1 MTPDGPSRRAES
13 PPVRSLVGLALR
25 LTRQWWP
32 HLVALAAACGI
43 VAATIAGA
51 LGVGDALTQGLRR
64 LALARLGG
72 IQAAVLADGFFRA
85 ELADE
90 TEGRLRSQAAMA
102 RVAAAALIVPAVV
115 MEVSLEVSLEG
126 TAGNR
131 AGRTARATLLAC
143 DDLESLG
150 FVPAAAVPAA
160 DTVSIN
166 GVLADSLGA
175 RPGDAIVL
183 RITKLGDVPADSPLG
198 RRTADSWSR
207 RLRVAEVL
215 PAEGL
220 GDFSLRPTQVTGGL
234 AITSLATAQATLRQ
248 AVPSA
253 NVLLSVA
260 STGRA
265 AAIHA
270 AGAGAGVAQNAD
282 VLRAAVKPSLEDLGL
297 VCDTPAGNGAWRLSS
312 RRLLLPPAADRVAE
326 RVLGPLGGRPTLA
339 FLANALTPLVDGKP
353 GKASIPYSTVVG
365 IDTVSLPVGDLVDEQ
380 GGLLAI
386 PGPDEIVIDR
396 WMADDLASQGAPV
409 AVGDSIML
417 QYFLPETLHGRVE
430 EAACPLKVSGIAS
443 MRGAAVARDLVPE
456 VEGITDEA
464 SIADWDPPFPFDRS
478 PIPHRHELIPQPR
491 SHRSA
496 ARRG

>member
-1 MTPDGPSRRAES
+1 MTADGPSRRAES
-13 PPVRSLVGLALR
+13 PPVKSLVGLTLR

-90 TEGRLRSQAAMA
+90 TERRLRSQAATA
-102 RVAAAALIVPAVV
+102 RAANDLIVPAIV

-143 DDLESLG
+143 DDLEALG
-150 FVPAAAVPAA
+150 FAPLADVPAA
-160 DTVSIN
+160 DTVAIN
-166 GVLADSLGA
+166 RVLADSLGA

-234 AITSLATAQATLRQ
+234 AVTSLATAQATLRQ

-270 AGAGAGVAQNAD
+270 AGAGAAAAQNAD
-282 VLRAAVKPSLEDLGL
+282 VLRAAVKPSLDDLGL
-297 VCDTPAGNGAWRLSS
+297 VCDTSAGNGAWRLSS
-312 RRLLLPPAADRVAE
+312 RRLLLPPAADRAAE

-339 FLANALTPLVDGKP
+339 FLANAMTPLVDGRP
-353 GKASIPYSTVVG
+353 DKASIPYSTVVG

-386 PGPDEIVIDR
+386 PGPDEIVIDL

-409 AVGDSIML
+409 AVGS
-417 QYFLPETLHGRVE
+417 V
-430 EAACPLKVSGIAS
+430 
-443 MRGAAVARDLVPE
+443 
-456 VEGITDEA
+456 
-464 SIADWDPPFPFDRS
+464 
-478 PIPHRHELIPQPR
+478 
-491 SHRSA
+491 
-496 ARRG
+496 